1 MLALY
6 TSTLAIIITCY
17 LCSHENFP
25 FTLLESHRV
34 RVSENRMPGGIF
46 GTREAA
52 HNKKMEEI
60 HNEET

>member
-1 MLALY
+1 
-6 TSTLAIIITCY
+6 
-17 LCSHENFP
+17 
-25 FTLLESHRV
+25 
-34 RVSENRMPGGIF
+34 MPGGIF